1 MESIKDTFKDLIRE
15 FHNSVP
21 PMVKPRELRLPG
33 WCLESPPVGH
43 PPRSSA
49 QAVVITGPRRS
60 GKTFFLYQ
68 LMQQLCEKADPPLS
82 KDRLLYIDLQDD
94 RLFPLEASDLSA
106 LFEAY
111 FELHPENAAKG
122 AAFFLDEVH
131 CVDGWD
137 LFVRN
142 LLNNNELRIFITCST
157 SRFGDLCLAASVPR
171 HFVPFK
177 LMPLSFREYI
187 AFKGVSAENE
197 NDVFG
202 MRHMI
207 HFLLDEYLIY
217 GGYPEVAFSELPAK
231 LKVLRTY
238 YDILIYKDMVGGF
251 AIRNIRLLK
260 GLIKYLFTRVGS
272 TVSLHGYY
280 LGLLGG
286 SHVSR
291 DTLLEY
297 VSYLEKE
304 DLISLVPVL
313 SDSLGAKNVNP
324 RKVFCLDNGLRNAV
338 SFRLTQDDE
347 RLAQNVVFQEL
358 KRGGKQIY
366 YWKDRGHVDFV
377 AMEDKKLMGINV
389 SYGREVD
396 PSKVNALLALSRALG
411 RREADLSVITK
422 DIEKV
427 DRGVRCIP
435 LWKWLLVEH

>member
-1 MESIKDTFKDLIRE
+1 MESIKDTFKQLIRE
-15 FHNSVP
+15 FHNSDP
-21 PMVKPRELRLPG
+21 PKVKPRELRLPS
-33 WCLESPPVGH
+33 WCLESSPDGY
-43 PPRSSA
+43 PPRSAA

-60 GKTFFLYQ
+60 GKTCFLYQ
-68 LMQQLCEKADPPLS
+68 LMQQLCEKANPPLS

-111 FELHPENAAKG
+111 FELHPENTTKRVAL
-122 AAFFLDEVH
+122 FLDEVH

-137 LFVRN
+137 LVIRE
-142 LLNNNELRIFITCST
+142 LLNNNELRIFITCSS
-157 SRFGDLCLAASVPR
+157 SRFDAPSLEVSTPR
-171 HFVPFK
+171 RFVPFK
-177 LMPLSFREYI
+177 LMPLSFREYV
-187 AFKGVSAENE
+187 AFKGVPAEDENE
-197 NDVFG
+197 VLG
-202 MRHMI
+202 MRYMI
-207 HFLLDEYLIY
+207 RFLLDEYLIY
-217 GGYPEVAFSELPAK
+217 GGYPEVAFSDLSAK
-231 LKVLRTY
+231 LRVLKTY

-260 GLIKYLFTRVGS
+260 SLIKYLFTQIGS
-272 TVSLHGYY
+272 SVSLHGYY
-280 LGLLGG
+280 LGLLAE

-313 SDSLGAKNVNP
+313 SDSRGAKKVNP

-338 SFRLTQDDE
+338 SIHLSQDDE
-347 RLAQNVVFQEL
+347 RLAQNVVYQEL
-358 KRGGKQIY
+358 RRGGKQVY

-377 AMEDKKLMGINV
+377 ALEDRKLMGINV

-396 PSKVNALLALSRALG
+396 PSKANALLALSRALG

-427 DRGVRCIP
+427 ERGVRYIP
-435 LWKWLLVEH
+435 LWKWLLAEH